1 VDYTTT
7 VTVSSFLILA
17 SGAPLPTPEFLQ
29 LSSQVFGVDSSETL
43 GFVADITDAT
53 GFVIS
58 GSQLEILG
66 NGALSDDDSNAV
78 TEPLF
83 FDSAS
88 TISAEGYAPV
98 DVTIGQDLSL
108 ALVNQVNGDSIIE
121 DCGGLLNVGAT
132 AGGTNVLGD
141 SCQVV
146 GLTAV
151 PL

>member
-1 VDYTTT
+1 
-7 VTVSSFLILA
+7 
-17 SGAPLPTPEFLQ
+17 
-29 LSSQVFGVDSSETL
+29 
-43 GFVADITDAT
+43 
-53 GFVIS
+53 VIS
-58 GSQLEILG
+58 GSQLEILA
-66 NGALSDDDSNAV
+66 NGVLSNDDPPAL

-98 DVTIGQDLSL
+98 DVAIGQDLSL
-108 ALVNQVNGDSIIE
+108 TLVNVVNGDSIIE

-132 AGGTNVLGD
+132 AGGTNVSGD
-141 SCQVV
+141 SCQIV